1 MKTLNIIALVLVIL
15 IILCL
20 LINILLKFFKE
31 RIDNLH
37 KMLTNAENDM
47 LEKMK
52 NKKEL
57 LVKMINYVT
66 KKLKIESST
75 FDEVNALEINDL
87 VNFKD
92 ESVLDKCYSEIMEI
106 RDDNKKTR
114 ETKDVKEFNRNID
127 DYEDNE
133 LHIISLRTFYNKYTL
148 EYNNLIKKIP
158 FNLVAKLKGYK
169 IKTLLEGREI
179 DDSFNNDLEV

>member
-1 MKTLNIIALVLVIL
+1 MKTLNIVALVLVIL
-15 IILCL
+15 IVVFL
-20 LINILLKFFKE
+20 LLNILLKFFKE
-31 RIDNLH
+31 RIDNLY
-37 KMLTNAENDM
+37 KMLNNAEND
-47 LEKMK
+47 LLDKLK

-57 LVKMINYVT
+57 LTKMIEFVT
-66 KKLKIESST
+66 KKFKIESNT
-75 FDEVNALEINDL
+75 FDEVKNIMIDDL

-92 ESVLDKCYSEIMEI
+92 ENILDKCYSEIIEI

-114 ETKDVKEFNRNID
+114 ETKDIKDFNKNID

>member
-15 IILCL
+15 IVVFL

-31 RIDNLH
+31 RIDNLY
-37 KMLTNAENDM
+37 KMLNNAEDDIYD
-47 LEKMK
+47 KMK
-52 NKKEL
+52 TKWEL
-57 LVKMINYVT
+57 LMKMTEYVT
-66 KKLKIESST
+66 GKLKIDST
-75 FDEVNALEINDL
+75 TFGELKNVEIFEIAD
-87 VNFKD
+87 FKD
-92 ESVLDKCYSEIMEI
+92 EEKLDKCYREILQI

-114 ETKDVKEFNRNID
+114 ESKELKEFNKNIEL
-127 DYEDNE
+127 YEDNE

-158 FNLVAKLKGYK
+158 FNIVAKLKGYK

>member
-1 MKTLNIIALVLVIL
+1 MKTLNIIALILVIL
-15 IILCL
+15 IVVFL

-31 RIDNLH
+31 RIDNLY
-37 KMLTNAENDM
+37 KML
-47 LEKMK
+47 
-52 NKKEL
+52 
-57 LVKMINYVT
+57 NYVT

-75 FDEVNALEINDL
+75 FDEVNTLEINDL
-87 VNFKD
+87 FSFKD
-92 ESVLDKCYSEIMEI
+92 ENVLDKCYVEIIEI
-106 RDDNKKTR
+106 REDNKKSR
-114 ETKDVKEFNRNID
+114 ETKDVKEFNQNID
-127 DYEDNE
+127 EYEDNE

>member
-1 MKTLNIIALVLVIL
+1 MKTLNIVALILVIL
-15 IILCL
+15 IVVFL
-20 LINILLKFFKE
+20 LLNILLKFFKE
-31 RIDNLH
+31 RIDNLY
-37 KMLTNAENDM
+37 KMLNNAEND
-47 LEKMK
+47 LLDKLK

-57 LVKMINYVT
+57 LTKMIEFVT
-66 KKLKIESST
+66 KKFKIESNT
-75 FDEVNALEINDL
+75 FDEVKNIAIDDL

-92 ESVLDKCYSEIMEI
+92 ENILDKCYSEIIEI

-114 ETKDVKEFNRNID
+114 ETKDIKDFNKNID

>member
-1 MKTLNIIALVLVIL
+1 MKTLNIIALILVIL
-15 IILCL
+15 IVVFL

-31 RIDNLH
+31 RIDNLY

-47 LEKMK
+47 LEKMN

-75 FDEVNALEINDL
+75 FDEVNTLEINDL
-87 VNFKD
+87 FSFKD
-92 ESVLDKCYSEIMEI
+92 ENVLDKCYVEY
-106 RDDNKKTR
+106 
-114 ETKDVKEFNRNID
+114 VKEFNQNID
-127 DYEDNE
+127 EYEDNE

>member
-15 IILCL
+15 IVLFL

-31 RIDNLH
+31 RIDNLY
-37 KMLTNAENDM
+37 KMLNNAENDL

-57 LVKMINYVT
+57 LIKMINYVT
-66 KKLKIESST
+66 KKLKIESNT
-75 FDEVNALEINDL
+75 FDEVKNIEVNDL

-92 ESVLDKCYSEIMEI
+92 ESVFDKCYSEILEI
-106 RDDNKKTR
+106 REDNKKAR
-114 ETKDVKEFNRNID
+114 ETKDIKEFNQNID
-127 DYEDNE
+127 EYEDNE

-169 IKTLLEGREI
+169 IKALLEGREI

>member
-1 MKTLNIIALVLVIL
+1 MKTQNIIALILVIL
-15 IILCL
+15 IVAFL
-20 LINILLKFFKE
+20 LINILLKFFKA
-31 RIDNLH
+31 RIDNLY

-47 LEKMK
+47 LEKMN

-75 FDEVNALEINDL
+75 FDEVNTLEISDL
-87 VNFKD
+87 FSFKD
-92 ESVLDKCYSEIMEI
+92 ENVLDKCYVEIIEI
-106 RDDNKKTR
+106 REDNKKSR
-114 ETKDVKEFNRNID
+114 ETKDVKEFNQNID
-127 DYEDNE
+127 EYEDNE

-158 FNLVAKLKGYK
+158 YNIIAKFKKYQLR
-169 IKTLLEGREI
+169 TLLEGKELTTN
-179 DDSFNNDLEV
+179 FNNSLEV

>member
-1 MKTLNIIALVLVIL
+1 MVNEFISEY
-15 IILCL
+15 
-20 LINILLKFFKE
+20 N
-31 RIDNLH
+31 N
-37 KMLTNAENDM
+37 TNEQ
-47 LEKMK
+47 
-52 NKKEL
+52 
-57 LVKMINYVT
+57 
-66 KKLKIESST
+66 S
-75 FDEVNALEINDL
+75 VNTQRQS
-87 VNFKD
+87 F
-92 ESVLDKCYSEIMEI
+92 
-106 RDDNKKTR
+106 
-114 ETKDVKEFNRNID
+114 D